1 MGIKKND
8 LDNTHTYHDLWIF
21 IESYIHQL
29 QNAFF
34 FKYTWKFTKLDNRQT
49 LKQALINLEGLKL
62 QSIFSDNIGIKLEIN
77 RIILRKTR
85 NI

>member
-34 FKYTWKFTKLDNRQT
+34 FKYTWKFTKLDNRWT

-62 QSIFSDNIGIKLEIN
+62 
-77 RIILRKTR
+77 
-85 NI
+85 